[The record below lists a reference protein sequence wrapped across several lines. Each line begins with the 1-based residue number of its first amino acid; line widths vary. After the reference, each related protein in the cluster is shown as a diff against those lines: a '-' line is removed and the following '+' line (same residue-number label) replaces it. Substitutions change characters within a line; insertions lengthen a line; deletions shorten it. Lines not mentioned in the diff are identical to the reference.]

1 MQKVEG
7 SSPSAA
13 FEETAYLQAFFC
25 SRKGLDFQANYRAP
39 VRELLIA
46 AEGRGF
52 EAECRNPDR
61 PREPNRRSSSNST
74 LWLFV
79 LEAEAFAPAGRLI
92 RDVLSK
98 TRGAAV
104 SALIGG
110 YRPMTRSS
118 CRRRAPAGT
127 SAIAASRILVSSG
140 EEARAMRA
148 AAREPSTRWRARGA
162 RSRS

>member
-1 MQKVEG
+1 MRIV
-7 SSPSAA
+7 AA
-13 FEETAYLQAFFC
+13 IYRPASLAKRQRVLAIVPPQAEA
-25 SRKGLDFQANYRAP
+25 LAERA
-39 VRELLIA
+39 REQGVDARLELYA
-46 AEGRGF
+46 ADGRLF
-52 EAECRNPDR
+52 H
-61 PREPNRRSSSNST
+61 
-74 LWLFV
+74 LFWLFV
-79 LEAEAFAPAGRLI
+79 LEAEAFTPAGRLI

-118 CRRRAPAGT
+118 CRRRTPAGT
-127 SAIAASRILVSSG
+127 SAIAASRTLVSSG